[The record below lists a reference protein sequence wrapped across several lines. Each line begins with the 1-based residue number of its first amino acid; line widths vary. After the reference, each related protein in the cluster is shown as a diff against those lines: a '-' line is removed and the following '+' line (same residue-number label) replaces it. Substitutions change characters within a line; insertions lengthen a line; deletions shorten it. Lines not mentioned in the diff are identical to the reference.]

1 MLDSEYYDELEIRD
15 PEEREILLFE
25 ALGRHLRATK
35 EDSPYFG
42 EIFKDVGPEDVKSRA
57 DMVKLPI
64 TRKSDLPAL
73 QKKDP
78 PLAGMT
84 NIAPSNFIHLYQS
97 PGPTYE
103 GEADGTDWWR
113 LGRAMYAAGFRPGD
127 IIHNTFSY
135 HLTPAGMM
143 VEAGARAIG
152 CTVVPAGTGQTEQQV
167 QAIGQLRP
175 NAYAGTPSFLKILL
189 DAADKA
195 GVDAGC
201 IDKAVVSGEA
211 LPDGLRQEFKAAGIL
226 ALQAYAS
233 ADLGLIAY
241 ESKAM
246 QGLIVDDRI
255 IVEIVRPGSGEPVP
269 EGDVGEVI
277 VTSLNR
283 EYPLIRFATGDLSS
297 VMPGLSPCGRT
308 GMRLTGWKGRADQ
321 AAKVK
326 GMFVTP
332 GQIAEVLKRHPEV
345 AKARLIIDQKD
356 AKDEMTLLCEAT
368 GEAGGEAGGEAQG
381 EARSD
386 DPLVAAVAETLHGLT
401 SLKGAVQLV
410 APGSL
415 PNDGLVIEDKRRR
428 D

>member
-25 ALGRHLRATK
+25 ALGHHLRATR
-35 EDSPYFG
+35 EDSPYFDKLFRD
-42 EIFKDVGPEDVKSRA
+42 IGPEDVKSRA
-57 DMVKLPI
+57 DLAGLPI
-64 TRKSDLPAL
+64 TRKSDLSAL

-84 NIAPSNFIHLYQS
+84 NIAPSNFIRLYQS

-103 GEADGTDWWR
+103 GEANGNDWWR
-113 LGRAMYAAGFRPGD
+113 LGRALYAAGFRPGD

-143 VEAGARAIG
+143 IEVGAHAIG

-167 QAIGQLRP
+167 QAIGHLRP
-175 NAYAGTPSFLKILL
+175 NAYTGTPSFLKILL
-189 DAADKA
+189 DAAQGA
-195 GVDAGC
+195 GVNASC
-201 IDKAVVSGEA
+201 INKAVVSGEA
-211 LPDGLRQEFKAAGIL
+211 LPDALRQEFNAAGIL

-255 IVEIVRPGSGEPVP
+255 IVEIVRPGSGEQVP
-269 EGDVGEVI
+269 DGDIGEVI

-297 VMPGLSPCGRT
+297 VMPGQSPCGRT

-321 AAKVK
+321 AAKFK

-332 GQIAEVLKRHPEV
+332 SQIAEVLKRHPKV

-356 AKDEMTLLCEAT
+356 AKDEMTLLCEAM
-368 GEAGGEAGGEAQG
+368 GEAGG
-381 EARSD
+381 D
-386 DPLVAAVAETLHGLT
+386 DPLGVAVAETLHGLT
-401 SLKGAVQLV
+401 NLKGAVKLV
-410 APGSL
+410 PPGSL
-415 PNDGLVIEDKRRR
+415 PNDGLVIEDKRSR

>member
-1 MLDSEYYDELEIRD
+1 MLDSEYYDELEVRD
-15 PEEREILLFE
+15 PEEREILMFQE
-25 ALGRHLRATK
+25 LGRHLRAAK
-35 EDSPYFG
+35 EDSPYF
-42 EIFKDVGPEDVKSRA
+42 EEYFKDIGPGDVKSRA
-57 DMVKLPI
+57 DLAGLPI

-84 NIAPSNFIHLYQS
+84 TIAPGNFIRLYQS

-103 GEADGTDWWR
+103 GEADGNDWWR
-113 LGRAMYAAGFRPGD
+113 LGRALYAAGIRPGD

-167 QAIGQLRP
+167 QAIGHLRP
-175 NAYAGTPSFLKILL
+175 NAYTGTPSFLKILL
-189 DAADKA
+189 DAAHEA

-201 IDKAVVSGEA
+201 INKAVVSGEA
-211 LPDGLRQEFKAAGIL
+211 LPEALRQEFKAASIL

-246 QGLIVDDRI
+246 RGLIVDDRI

-269 EGDVGEVI
+269 DGDIGEVI
-277 VTSLNR
+277 VTTLNR

-297 VMPGLSPCGRT
+297 VMPGQSPCGRT

-332 GQIAEVLKRHPEV
+332 SQIAEILKRHPEV
-345 AKARLIIDQKD
+345 AKARLVIDQKD
-356 AKDEMTLLCEAT
+356 AKDEMILLCEAT
-368 GEAGGEAGGEAQG
+368 GEAGG
-381 EARSD
+381 D
-386 DPLVAAVAETLHGLT
+386 DLLVIAVAKTLHGLT
-401 SLKGAVQLV
+401 GLKGAVQLV
-410 APGSL
+410 PSGSL
-415 PNDGLVIEDKRRR
+415 PNDGLVIEDKRRQ

>member
-42 EIFKDVGPEDVKSRA
+42 ETFKDVGPGDVKSRA

-84 NIAPSNFIHLYQS
+84 NIAPSNFIRLYQS

-103 GEADGTDWWR
+103 GEADGNDWWR
-113 LGRAMYAAGFRPGD
+113 LGRAMYAAGIRPGD

-143 VEAGARAIG
+143 VEAGAQAIG
-152 CTVVPAGTGQTEQQV
+152 CTVIPAGTGQTEQQV
-167 QAIGQLRP
+167 QAIGHLRP
-175 NAYAGTPSFLKILL
+175 NAYTGTPSFLKILL
-189 DAADKA
+189 DAAHEA
-195 GVDAGC
+195 GVDASC
-201 IDKAVVSGEA
+201 IKKAVVSGEA
-211 LPDGLRQEFKAAGIL
+211 LPEALRQEFKAAGIL

-269 EGDVGEVI
+269 DGDIGEVI

-297 VMPGLSPCGRT
+297 VMGGQSPCGRT

-356 AKDEMTLLCEAT
+356 AKDEMTLLCEA
-368 GEAGGEAGGEAQG
+368 AG
-381 EARSD
+381 EARGD
-386 DPLVAAVAETLHGLT
+386 DMLVIAVAKTLQGLT
-401 SLKGAVQLV
+401 SLKGAVRLV
-410 APGSL
+410 PPGSL
-415 PNDGLVIEDKRRR
+415 PNDGLVIEDKRGQG
-428 D
+428 

>member
-15 PEEREILLFE
+15 PEERDILLFE

-42 EIFKDVGPEDVKSRA
+42 EYFKDIGPDDVKSRA
-57 DMVKLPI
+57 DLVKLPI
-64 TRKSDLPAL
+64 TRKSDLSGL
-73 QKKDP
+73 QKDGP

-84 NIAPSNFIHLYQS
+84 NIAPSNFLRLYQS

-103 GEADGTDWWR
+103 GEADGNDWWR
-113 LGRAMYAAGFRPGD
+113 LGRAMYAAGIRPGD

-143 VEAGARAIG
+143 VEAGALAIG

-167 QAIGQLRP
+167 QAIGHLRP
-175 NAYAGTPSFLKILL
+175 NAYTGTPSFLKILL
-189 DAADKA
+189 ETAREE
-195 GVDAGC
+195 GIDAGS
-201 IDKAVVSGEA
+201 IKKAVVSGEA
-211 LPDGLRQEFKAAGIL
+211 LPEMLRAEFKAAGIL

-246 QGLIVDDRI
+246 EGLIVDDRI
-255 IVEIVRPGSGEPVP
+255 IVEIVRPGSGEQVP
-269 EGDVGEVI
+269 LGEIGEVI
-277 VTSLNR
+277 VSSLNR

-297 VMPGLSPCGRT
+297 VMPGQSPCGRT

-321 AAKVK
+321 AAKFK

-332 GQIAEVLKRHPEV
+332 SQIAEVLKRHPEI
-345 AKARLIIDQKD
+345 AKARLVIGQTDG
-356 AKDEMTLLCEAT
+356 KDEMTLLFEAT
-368 GEAGGEAGGEAQG
+368 GEAGG
-381 EARSD
+381 D
-386 DPLVAAVAETLHGLT
+386 DMLVVAVAKTLQGLT
-401 SLKGAVQLV
+401 NLKGSVQLI

-415 PNDGLVIEDKRRR
+415 PNDGLVIEDKRGQE
-428 D
+428 